1 MDEKR
6 KPYVTISF
14 RQPRLSR
21 AILAMMLSIG
31 LIAGAF
37 GIEQIQRWHKQMQDT
52 EARLHETEAALTEST
67 SRLNETEGKL
77 TQTTSRLHELE
88 DEFTETTSRLKETET
103 RLNETEAK
111 LQETEVELLEAKKQV
126 ETYLPISPLNEPIA
140 FWYSSKWG
148 IDAAACMRMPNGYWT
163 PGWGHNDGAGRVLFY
178 FAREW
183 DTVEAIQASDQY
195 TLVGE
200 EWSEDWDDEEGV
212 VYDAFYTRKDVLDS
226 RPFIWSKSKGYSD
239 NRVRWEARLRDYCR
253 ELLQP

>member
-1 MDEKR
+1 VDEKR
-6 KPYVTISF
+6 KPFVTISF
-14 RQPRLSR
+14 RQPRFSGAFVAAL
-21 AILAMMLSIG
+21 LAVVV
-31 LIAGAF
+31 IAGAF
-37 GIEQIQRWHKQMQDT
+37 GIQEVQRWQRQVLVT
-52 EARLHETEAALTEST
+52 EARLYDAESSLTEADA
-67 SRLNETEGKL
+67 RLNEAEAKL
-77 TQTTSRLHELE
+77 TQTTNRLHEIKDAF
-88 DEFTETTSRLKETET
+88 DETASRLQETEI
-103 RLNETEAK
+103 RLNESEAK
-111 LQETEVELLEAKKQV
+111 LQETEADLIEAKKQL
-126 ETYLPISPLNEPIA
+126 EAYLPISPLNEPIA

-212 VYDAFYTRKDVLDS
+212 VYEAFYTRKDVLDS
-226 RPFIWSKSKGYSD
+226 RPFIWSKSKDYGD